1 MDGLKKYILIILI
14 LLLVFSTG
22 CSDKNILD
30 KDKLDIMIENYV
42 KETDIAIANNDIKKA
57 RKVWSELTELSIRAK
72 DNSDLSESVEKLSTN
87 YVKLITYLESGE
99 DNLLADF
106 RKDFDDALDYL
117 KETIESLSGD
127 SKKEG

>member
-57 RKVWSELTELSIRAK
+57 RKVWSELTELSIRA
-72 DNSDLSESVEKLSTN
+72 
-87 YVKLITYLESGE
+87 
-99 DNLLADF
+99 
-106 RKDFDDALDYL
+106 
-117 KETIESLSGD
+117 
-127 SKKEG
+127 